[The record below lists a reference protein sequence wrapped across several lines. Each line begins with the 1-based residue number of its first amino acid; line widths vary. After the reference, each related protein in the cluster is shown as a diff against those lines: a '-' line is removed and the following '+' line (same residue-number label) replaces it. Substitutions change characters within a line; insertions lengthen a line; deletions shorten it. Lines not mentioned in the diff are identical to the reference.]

1 MGWIEPV
8 SFLEA
13 DIDKKLWTKCL
24 RHGRL
29 AAEQQ
34 SDIQNSS
41 TMTLTSMGK
50 KLRLRRIFRN
60 GKALVLPLDHPIYF
74 GPQSG
79 TENPAK
85 LLALARD
92 GGATAVLLTAGAL
105 RQAIDEVGDLGIIM
119 RIDTTISQIGGPD
132 TVMHL
137 LHTPEEAAALGA
149 DMVVVNCY
157 LGLGDVQIES
167 ALLQKLASVSA
178 QCERLGLPLCAEII
192 PRVSYADKTRTS
204 PTSADLATAMRIG
217 LEYGCDVVK
226 TVYNG
231 DPAGFAKAV
240 ATGHLPVI
248 MAGGPKG
255 EGELTIFH
263 QLHEAM
269 SHGASGA
276 AIGRRVWGSPHPI
289 ASLRAIYSIVMEGA
303 TAKKAIALYA
313 RASRK

>member
-1 MGWIEPV
+1 MITTN
-8 SFLEA
+8 
-13 DIDKKLWTKCL
+13 I
-24 RHGRL
+24 
-29 AAEQQ
+29 
-34 SDIQNSS
+34 
-41 TMTLTSMGK
+41 GK
-50 KLRLRRIFRN
+50 KLRLRRVFHD
-60 GKALVLPLDHPIYF
+60 GKALVLPLDHSIYF
-74 GPQSG
+74 GPQPG

-92 GGATAVLLTAGAL
+92 CGATAVLLTAGAL
-105 RQAIDEVGDLGIIM
+105 RQALDEVGDLGIIM

-157 LGLGDVQIES
+157 LGMGDVQIES
-167 ALLQKLASVSA
+167 EMLKKLASVSA
-178 QCERLGLPLCAEII
+178 QCERIGMPLCGEII
-192 PRVSYADKTRTS
+192 PRVSYADKSRTS
-204 PTSADLATAMRIG
+204 PASADLAIAIRMG

-231 DPAGFAKAV
+231 DPVGYAKAV

-255 EGELTIFH
+255 EGDLAIFH

-269 SHGASGA
+269 TNGASGA
-276 AIGRRVWGSPHPI
+276 AIGRRVWGSPHPV
-289 ASLRAIYSIVMEGA
+289 ASLKAIRAIVMEGA
-303 TAKKAIALYA
+303 SAKEAIALYN
-313 RASRK
+313 RALKK